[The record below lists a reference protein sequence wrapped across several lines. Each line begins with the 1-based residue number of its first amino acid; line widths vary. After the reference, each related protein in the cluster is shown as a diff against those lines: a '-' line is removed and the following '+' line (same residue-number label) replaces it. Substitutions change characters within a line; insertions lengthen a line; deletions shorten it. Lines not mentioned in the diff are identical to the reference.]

1 MIVLRS
7 KLYSSTSF
15 MLAEVKK
22 SIIYKLFPT
31 ITQVDDDV
39 TLEDLNEFSKSGFR
53 SRATLMDDI
62 ENIIWNY
69 EDDIEGLTRRDFK
82 GALDVYELSEIFDN
96 ETICLTVQAK
106 KGTGLYKK
114 LPLFFWEVDI
124 NLRTG
129 EGEVSL
135 AGD

>member
-31 ITQVDDDV
+31 ITQVNNDV

-62 ENIIWNY
+62 ENIIWTY

-82 GALDVYELSEIFDN
+82 GALDVYKLSEIFDN
-96 ETICLTVQAK
+96 ETICLTIQAK

-114 LPLFFWEVDI
+114 LPSFFWEVDI

-129 EGEVSL
+129 EGEVSF

>member
-39 TLEDLNEFSKSGFR
+39 TLEDLNEFSRSGFR

-62 ENIIWNY
+62 ENIIWKY

>member
-39 TLEDLNEFSKSGFR
+39 TLEDLNEFGKSGFR

-62 ENIIWNY
+62 ENIIWKY

>member
-31 ITQVDDDV
+31 ITQVYDDV
-39 TLEDLNEFSKSGFR
+39 TLEDLNEFGKSGFR

-62 ENIIWNY
+62 ENIIWKY

>member
-1 MIVLRS
+1 MILLRS

-62 ENIIWNY
+62 ENIIWKY

-114 LPLFFWEVDI
+114 LPLFFWEVNI

>member
-7 KLYSSTSF
+7 KLYSSTYF

-31 ITQVDDDV
+31 ITQVDDNV

-53 SRATLMDDI
+53 SRVTLMDDI
-62 ENIIWNY
+62 ENIIWTY
-69 EDDIEGLTRRDFK
+69 EDDFEGLTRRDFK
-82 GALDVYELSEIFDN
+82 GALDVYKLSGIFDN

-114 LPLFFWEVDI
+114 LPSFFWEVDI

-129 EGEVSL
+129 EGEVSF

>member
-62 ENIIWNY
+62 ENIIWKY

-82 GALDVYELSEIFDN
+82 GALDVYELSGIFDK

>member
-53 SRATLMDDI
+53 SRVTLMDDI
-62 ENIIWNY
+62 ENIIWTY

-114 LPLFFWEVDI
+114 LPSFFWEVDI

-129 EGEVSL
+129 EGEVSF

>member
-53 SRATLMDDI
+53 SRVTLMDDI
-62 ENIIWNY
+62 ENIIWIY

-114 LPLFFWEVDI
+114 LPSFFWEVDI

-129 EGEVSL
+129 EGEVSF

>member
-62 ENIIWNY
+62 ENIIWKY

>member
-1 MIVLRS
+1 
-7 KLYSSTSF
+7 

-62 ENIIWNY
+62 ENIIWTY

-106 KGTGLYKK
+106 KGTGLYKR
-114 LPLFFWEVDI
+114 LPSFFWEVDI

-129 EGEVSL
+129 EGEVSF

>member
-15 MLAEVKK
+15 MLTEVKK

-62 ENIIWNY
+62 ENIIWKY
-69 EDDIEGLTRRDFK
+69 KDDIEGLTRRDFK

>member
-15 MLAEVKK
+15 MLTEVKK

-62 ENIIWNY
+62 ENIIWKY